1 MNMTSKAGAA
11 PRSQGFARGLVIL
24 LALAIFIHSL
34 DRGNLGTAGPLI
46 RDQLHISNSAF
57 GVLQSSYFWVYVP
70 GQLFAGW
77 VIARLNAYRTL
88 ALGLLIWSAATFLTG
103 LAGGFVTLFVLRL
116 FVGLGECAGFPASS
130 KLLAQHVPAHRLGY
144 ANALVAAG
152 LMLGN
157 GVGTL
162 AGGLLIAQLGWRALF
177 FVFGALSLL
186 WLVPWLTVTRG
197 RAAVEA
203 ATPMTGREPRFREIF
218 ARRELWGAS
227 LGHFAANY
235 PYFLLLA
242 WLPIYLVKAQGYS
255 LSQMAVLGGVVYAL
269 SAGCGLVG
277 GAIADRWI
285 ARGASVNRVRKTM
298 IITGG
303 AISFCCMAACALG
316 GPKLAIAGL
325 LLFSV
330 SNGLGSSNVFAIGQT
345 LAGPRAAGKWIGVQN
360 ALGGI
365 SGIVGPMIT
374 GFIIDATGSFR
385 LTFVVAAA
393 IALVGILSWVF
404 VVRRI
409 EPLVWADM

>member
-1 MNMTSKAGAA
+1 MSMTNGAA
-11 PRSQGFARGLVIL
+11 PAPQAQRFARWLVLL

-70 GQLFAGW
+70 GQLLAGW

-88 ALGLLIWSAATFLTG
+88 AIGLLIWSAATFLTG
-103 LAGGFVTLFVLRL
+103 FAGGFVTLFVLRL

-162 AGGLLIAQLGWRALF
+162 AGGLLIAQFGWRALF
-177 FVFGALSLL
+177 FIFGAVSLL
-186 WLVPWLTVTRG
+186 WLVPWLLVTRG
-197 RAAVEA
+197 QAAVEA
-203 ATPMTGREPRFREIF
+203 ATPVTGREPRFGEIF

-227 LGHFAANY
+227 IGHFAANY

-242 WLPIYLVKAQGYS
+242 WLPLYLVKAQGYS

-269 SAGCGLVG
+269 SAGCGLIG

-303 AISFCCMAACALG
+303 AISFCCMLAVALG

-385 LTFVVAAA
+385 LTFVVAAV
-393 IALVGILSWVF
+393 IALVGIVSWLF

-409 EPLVWADM
+409 EPLVWAEA

>member
-1 MNMTSKAGAA
+1 MSMSMVRDAA
-11 PRSQGFARGLVIL
+11 PQARSFARWLVLL
-24 LALAIFIHSL
+24 LALAIFIHSI

-46 RDQLHISNSAF
+46 RDQLNISNSAF

-70 GQLFAGW
+70 GQLLAGW

-88 ALGLLIWSAATFLTG
+88 AIGLMIWSAATFLTG
-103 LAGGFVTLFVLRL
+103 FAGGFFTLFVLRL

-177 FVFGALSLL
+177 FVFGAVSLL
-186 WLVPWLTVTRG
+186 WLAPWLVVTRG
-197 RAAVEA
+197 QAAVEA
-203 ATPMTGREPRFREIF
+203 ATPMTGREPRFGEIF

-242 WLPIYLVKAQGYS
+242 WLPLYLVKAQGYS

-269 SAGCGLVG
+269 SAGCGLIG
-277 GAIADRWI
+277 GVIADRWI

-298 IITGG
+298 IVTGG
-303 AISFCCMAACALG
+303 AISFCCMLAIALG

-393 IALVGILSWVF
+393 IALVGIASWLF

-409 EPLVWADM
+409 EPLLWADA